1 MLKQILSI
9 LLFLNFLILD
19 AQPPIFHKYPVAETG
34 YEVYFPKKPGE
45 FVTAFTTDSLMM
57 YMGNVDFSGIEYDLI
72 LKILGDKYKKASK
85 EELEKLLISNLDLLK
100 GTYNVVDTTGYVK
113 GQKLKAFP
121 DVTGIFDNWKDN
133 YGSDIIIKGWVNN
146 NVLVVLVVTGNPLP
160 PYDFQSLFLNR
171 FGFKKN

>member
-1 MLKQILSI
+1 MK
-9 LLFLNFLILD
+9 

-45 FVTAFTTDSLMM
+45 FVTAQTTDSLLM

-72 LKILGDKYKKASK
+72 LNVLSDKYKKASK
-85 EELEKLLISNLDLLK
+85 DELEKLLVLKLNLLK
-100 GTYNVVDTTGYVK
+100 GTYNVVDTTGYER

-121 DVTGIFDNWKDN
+121 WVNGIMDTWKDN
-133 YGSDIIIKGWVNN
+133 YGSDIIIKGWVDNK
-146 NVLVVLVVTGNPLP
+146 VIAVLVVTGNPLP

-171 FGFKKN
+171 FVFLKN